1 MDQQRKQIIIKEI
14 EYWKESS
21 LLPEQYCNFLL
32 TLYTEGN
39 HTVEEKK
46 KKTVSFNFRSI
57 GFFLLAFASVF
68 VIYFTELSFI
78 LQTAIYLTFMIG
90 GVFLINYFIK
100 KGLISHL
107 AFVFTAFV
115 SLIFTINFLN
125 HFAENSHI
133 LLYIVLFFHCMLWI
147 IVGTRFKLVYF
158 TISGVLGVLTLI
170 ISIFI

>member
-32 TLYTEGN
+32 TLYSEGN
-39 HTVEEKK
+39 HPIKEKK
-46 KKTVSFNFRSI
+46 NRKKTFNFKNI
-57 GFFLLAFASVF
+57 GLFLLALAVVF

-78 LQTAIYLTFMIG
+78 LQITIYLTLMISG
-90 GVFLINYFIK
+90 FFLIKYFFK

-115 SLIFTINFLN
+115 SLIFSINIIN
-125 HFAENSHI
+125 YMAANNI
-133 LLYIVLFFHCMLWI
+133 LILYVVLLLHCFLWI
-147 IVGTRFKLVYF
+147 IVGLRFRLVYF
-158 TISGVLGVLTLI
+158 IISGILGISTII